1 MWSGLLPPG
10 VTESDLSSTGD
21 DEEEGGVP
29 EPSTATSGTPAVP
42 ESCVT
47 KFRELQRRRSEL
59 EAEAGL
65 KGRKRKKG
73 KRKRRPLAEQKDA
86 ESSAAG
92 KLAALDT
99 LQQYFGVNDRLE
111 PPVCNKVMKKSRLE
125 QSLDEAVKT
134 GDIDEAEKLSDRLAT
149 REIAVK
155 ITKAAAYHKHMK
167 AKEEPQS
174 SQDAANKRKPLA
186 WGFEAK
192 KRWETKSNM
201 GYM

>member
-10 VTESDLSSTGD
+10 ATESDLSSDG
-21 DEEEGGVP
+21 EG
-29 EPSTATSGTPAVP
+29 PSTDTAVP

-47 KFRELQRRRSEL
+47 KFVDLQRRRSEQ
-59 EAEAGL
+59 EVSE
-65 KGRKRKKG
+65 RRPRQRRPRQRTG
-73 KRKRRPLAEQKDA
+73 KRKQRPPEEQNG
-86 ESSAAG
+86 EST
-92 KLAALDT
+92 KTDKMAALDR
-99 LQQYFGVNDRLE
+99 LQGYFGVDDRLN
-111 PPVCNKVMKKSRLE
+111 PPVSNKVMRKSRLE
-125 QSLDEAVKT
+125 QNLDEALNR
-134 GDIDEAEKLSDRLAT
+134 GDIEKAEELSDSLAT

-155 ITKAAAYHKHMK
+155 ITKAAAYHRHMK

-174 SQDAANKRKPLA
+174 SQDTATKTKPPA

>member
-10 VTESDLSSTGD
+10 EAESDVSSEGD
-21 DEEEGGVP
+21 P
-29 EPSTATSGTPAVP
+29 EPSAATPDTPAVP

-47 KFRELQRRRSEL
+47 KFLDLQRRCSALQAVSGE
-59 EAEAGL
+59 
-65 KGRKRKKG
+65 KRRRRRG
-73 KRKRRPLAEQKDA
+73 KRRRPAEERKDD
-86 ESSAAG
+86 ESPAPE
-92 KLAALDT
+92 KMAALDT
-99 LQQYFGVNDRLE
+99 LQKYFGINDHLE

-125 QSLDEAVKT
+125 QRLDESLKK
-134 GDIDEAEKLSDRLAT
+134 GDIEEADLLSDRLAT

-174 SQDAANKRKPLA
+174 SRDAANKKKPPA

>member
-10 VTESDLSSTGD
+10 ATESDLSSDG
-21 DEEEGGVP
+21 EGPG
-29 EPSTATSGTPAVP
+29 PSTDTAVP

-47 KFRELQRRRSEL
+47 KFVDLQRRRSEQ
-59 EAEAGL
+59 EVSE
-65 KGRKRKKG
+65 RRPRRRTG
-73 KRKRRPLAEQKDA
+73 KRKRRHPEEQNG
-86 ESSAAG
+86 ESTKTDKMAV
-92 KLAALDT
+92 LDS
-99 LQQYFGVNDRLE
+99 LQGYFGVDDRLN
-111 PPVCNKVMKKSRLE
+111 PPVSNKVMRKSRLE
-125 QSLDEAVKT
+125 QNLDEALNR
-134 GDIDEAEKLSDRLAT
+134 GDIEKAEELSDSLAT

-155 ITKAAAYHKHMK
+155 ITKAAAYHRHMK

-174 SQDAANKRKPLA
+174 SQDTATKTKPPA